1 MHVHVI
7 TQANRALYLAEIE
20 AMHRHRHEI
29 FAKYYGWR
37 ALESADE
44 LDIDEF
50 DTPNTTYFVIL
61 DDDGVLRGC
70 DRVIPS
76 WRPHMLTHLFPEY
89 AQKKIPTGPSIWEWS
104 RHAPGHPRWGD
115 RLNRQARLVSSIA
128 LLEFAASR
136 GIEGYTG
143 ILEARAL
150 PMAMRVGWKPEPL
163 GAPVNYGEGEGVA
176 CLCPVDLALL
186 PRLRRLAGR
195 NDPVLIEM
203 PAYARARR
211 PVELA
216 LKLDAPLGREAE
228 AAIGALL
235 MRNRAIEGV

>member
-1 MHVHVI
+1 MHVHVV
-7 TQANRALYLAEIE
+7 TAGNRALYLEEIE

-29 FAKYYGWR
+29 FAKYYGWS
-37 ALESADE
+37 ALLSADG

-50 DTPNTTYFVIL
+50 DSRHTVYFVIL

-89 AQKKIPTGPSIWEWS
+89 AQKNIPTGPSIWEWS
-104 RHAPGHPRWGD
+104 RHAPGHPNWSEAI
-115 RLNRQARLVSSIA
+115 NRQARLVSSIA

-136 GIEGYTG
+136 GSEGYTG

-150 PMAMRVGWKPEPL
+150 PMAMRVGWKPQPL
-163 GAPVNYGEGEGVA
+163 GAPVRYGEGESVA
-176 CLCPVDLALL
+176 CLCPADLSLI
-186 PRLRRLAGR
+186 PRLRRMAGR
-195 NDPVLIEM
+195 DDPVLIEL
-203 PAYARARR
+203 PAHAKARR

-216 LKLDAPLGREAE
+216 LRLQAPMAREAE

-235 MRNRAIEGV
+235 AAKV

>member
-7 TQANRALYLAEIE
+7 TAANRALYLAEIE

-29 FAKYYGWR
+29 FAKHYGWT
-37 ALESADE
+37 ALISADG

-50 DTPNTTYFVIL
+50 DTPHTTYFVVL
-61 DDDGVLRGC
+61 DDAGVLRGC

-89 AQKKIPTGPSIWEWS
+89 AQEEIPTGPSIWEWS
-104 RHAPGHPRWGD
+104 RHAPGHPAWSEG
-115 RLNRQARLVSSIA
+115 LNREVRLLSSIA

-136 GIEGYTG
+136 GIDGYTG

-150 PMAMRVGWKPEPL
+150 PMAMRVGWKPRPL
-163 GAPVNYGEGEGVA
+163 GAPVTYGEGESVA
-176 CLCPVDLALL
+176 CLCPADLSLL
-186 PRLRRLAGR
+186 PRLRRMAGR
-195 NDPVLIEM
+195 AGPVLIEL
-203 PAYARARR
+203 PAQASARR

-216 LKLDAPLGREAE
+216 FGLDAPMASAAE
-228 AAIGALL
+228 AAIAAASLRSAGA
-235 MRNRAIEGV
+235 

>member
-1 MHVHVI
+1 MYAHVI
-7 TQANRALYLAEIE
+7 TAANRGLYLDEIE
-20 AMHRHRHEI
+20 AMHRHRHDI
-29 FAKYYGWR
+29 FARYYGWS
-37 ALESADE
+37 ALESADG

-50 DTPNTTYFVIL
+50 DTAHTVYFVIL

-89 AQKKIPTGPSIWEWS
+89 AQKQIPTGPSIWEWS
-104 RHAPGHPRWGD
+104 RHAPGHPAWSD
-115 RLNRQARLVSSIA
+115 KINRQARLVSSIA

-143 ILEARAL
+143 ILEARAI
-150 PMAMRVGWKPEPL
+150 PMAMRVGWKPTPL
-163 GAPVNYGEGEGVA
+163 GAPVRYGEGESVA
-176 CLCPVDLALL
+176 CLCPADLSLIT
-186 PRLRRLAGR
+186 RLRRMAGR
-195 NDPVLIEM
+195 DDAVLIEL
-203 PAYARARR
+203 PAQAKARR

-216 LKLDAPLGREAE
+216 LRLEAPMAHEAE

-235 MRNRAIEGV
+235 AAQA

>member
-7 TQANRALYLAEIE
+7 TAANRALYPGEIE

-29 FAKYYGWR
+29 FAKHYGWT
-37 ALESADE
+37 ALESPDG

-50 DTPNTTYFVIL
+50 DTPHTVYFVAL
-61 DDDGVLRGC
+61 DKEGVLRGC

-89 AQKKIPTGPSIWEWS
+89 ARDIIPTGPSIWEWS
-104 RHAPGHPRWGD
+104 RHAPGHPEWSES
-115 RLNRQARLVSSIA
+115 LNRAARLLSSIA

-150 PMAMRVGWKPEPL
+150 PMAARVGWKPQRL
-163 GAPVNYGEGEGVA
+163 GPNVRYGEGESVA
-176 CLCPVDLALL
+176 CLCPADLTLL
-186 PRLRRLAGR
+186 PRLRRMAGR
-195 NDPVLIEM
+195 CDPVMIEL
-203 PAYARARR
+203 PAQAKSRA
-211 PVELA
+211 PAELA
-216 LKLDAPLGREAE
+216 ARLTGPIADAET
-228 AAIGALL
+228 AIGALL
-235 MRNRAIEGV
+235 RAGV

>member
-1 MHVHVI
+1 MHVHVV
-7 TQANRALYLAEIE
+7 TSANRALYMDEIE

-29 FAKYYGWR
+29 FARYYGWS
-37 ALESADE
+37 ALNSADG

-50 DTPNTTYFVIL
+50 DTPHTVYFLTL
-61 DDDGVLRGC
+61 DDGGVLRGC

-89 AQKKIPTGPSIWEWS
+89 AEESVPSGPSIWEWS
-104 RHAPGHPRWGD
+104 RHAPGHPDWSEAI
-115 RLNRQARLVSSIA
+115 NRQARLVSSIA

-136 GIEGYTG
+136 GIEAYTG

-150 PMAMRVGWKPEPL
+150 PMAARVGWRPRPL
-163 GAPVNYGEGEGVA
+163 GAPVKYGEGESVA
-176 CLCPVDLALL
+176 CLCPADLSLL

-195 NDPVLIEM
+195 QDAVLVEL
-203 PAYARARR
+203 PAQTSARG

-216 LKLDAPLGREAE
+216 LRLPYGLAAEAE
-228 AAIGALL
+228 AAIEALIA
-235 MRNRAIEGV
+235 RSQA

>member
-7 TQANRALYLAEIE
+7 TAANRGLYLAEIE

-29 FAKYYGWR
+29 FVKYYRWT
-37 ALESADE
+37 ALLSADG

-50 DTPNTTYFVIL
+50 DTPHTTYFVVL
-61 DDDGVLRGC
+61 DDGGVLRGC

-89 AQKKIPTGPSIWEWS
+89 AQEQIPAGPAIWEWS
-104 RHAPGHPRWGD
+104 RHAPGHPAWSEG
-115 RLNRQARLVSSIA
+115 LNREVRLLSSIA

-136 GIEGYTG
+136 GIDGYTG

-150 PMAMRVGWKPEPL
+150 PMAMRVGWKPRPL
-163 GAPVNYGEGEGVA
+163 GAPVRYGEGESVA
-176 CLCPVDLALL
+176 CLCPADLSLL
-186 PRLRRLAGR
+186 PRLRRMAGR
-195 NDPVLIEM
+195 TGPVLIEL
-203 PAYARARR
+203 PAQAKARR

-216 LKLDAPLGREAE
+216 FGLDTPMASAAE
-228 AAIGALL
+228 DAIAAASL
-235 MRNRAIEGV
+235 RAAGF

>member
-1 MHVHVI
+1 MHVHVV
-7 TQANRALYLAEIE
+7 TAANRSLYIPEIE

-29 FAKYYGWR
+29 FVGAYGWSS
-37 ALESADE
+37 LESPDG

-50 DTPNTTYFVIL
+50 DTAHTVYFLTL

-70 DRVIPS
+70 DRIIPS

-89 AQKKIPTGPSIWEWS
+89 AQSPVPMGPSIWEWS
-104 RHAPGHPRWGD
+104 RHAPGHPKWSD
-115 RLNRQARLVSSIA
+115 DINRRARFASSIG

-150 PMAMRVGWKPEPL
+150 PMARRIGWKPEPL
-163 GAPVNYGEGEGVA
+163 GLPVRYGEGESVA
-176 CLCPVDLALL
+176 CYCPVAPDML
-186 PRLRRLAGR
+186 PRLRAMAGR
-195 NDPVLIEM
+195 TDPVLLEISS
-203 PAYARARR
+203 AVQARR

-216 LKLDAPLGREAE
+216 HRLSASMTARAE

-235 MRNRAIEGV
+235 HSET